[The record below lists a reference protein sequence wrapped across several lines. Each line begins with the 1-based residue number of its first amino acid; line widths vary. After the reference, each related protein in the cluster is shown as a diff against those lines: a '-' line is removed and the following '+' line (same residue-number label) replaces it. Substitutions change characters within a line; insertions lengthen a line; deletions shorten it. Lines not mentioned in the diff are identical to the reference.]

1 MADFGNPQGG
11 MALAERGRT
20 QNGDNAMSVNI
31 LIAVWTISLVLALIA
46 VGILARPLRSLLV
59 DICGTEQRARFWT
72 LYASV
77 LVILAPLLVVSL
89 PGLLDAA
96 ANVGLAAVLQRA
108 VFYSLVG
115 IIGALLV
122 MGYAVWKPVAA
133 MTARARDVSP

>member
-1 MADFGNPQGG
+1 
-11 MALAERGRT
+11 
-20 QNGDNAMSVNI
+20 MSVNI
-31 LIAVWTISLVLALIA
+31 LIAVWSISLVLALIA
-46 VGILARPLRSLLV
+46 VAILARPLRILLV
-59 DICGTEQRARFWT
+59 DICGTEQRAGFWA

-96 ANVGLAAVLQRA
+96 VNMGLAAVLQRA

-133 MTARARDVSP
+133 ITARARDVSP

>member
-1 MADFGNPQGG
+1 
-11 MALAERGRT
+11 
-20 QNGDNAMSVNI
+20 MSVNI

-46 VGILARPLRSLLV
+46 VAILARPLRSLLV

-108 VFYSLVG
+108 VFYSLAG
-115 IIGALLV
+115 IIAALLV
-122 MGYAVWKPVAA
+122 MGYAVWKPVAVMA
-133 MTARARDVSP
+133 LGRDRAP